1 MIQHLQITQQF
12 HIHTNYLSEACSDL
26 ELHRTRQHHCKQ
38 IVLHSRHTEIKMH
51 QHFHQTAS
59 GQNLVSGLTFAI
71 TTHNQ
76 IDQTK
81 ATSPQC
87 RLQALA
93 TAYVH

>member
-1 MIQHLQITQQF
+1 
-12 HIHTNYLSEACSDL
+12 
-26 ELHRTRQHHCKQ
+26 
-38 IVLHSRHTEIKMH
+38 MH

-93 TAYVH
+93 LVNVCLTVCGCGHVCVCTRAYVC